1 MPRDGRLLMAG
12 EDYATTSGSGSR
24 SVFWSAISVA
34 GRQGLLLAFSLLL
47 ARILGPDAYGVIAQ
61 AAIFISLSTL
71 LMDQGITAALINSKS
86 VARTQIGAASGLNLS
101 LGALLAVAAVCA
113 ASPLADFF
121 KTPELSLVLIV
132 LGVGLLLKAIAVVPR
147 MMLVRAFDFK
157 SQAVLDVAATLTG
170 GVAGVIGALVGADYW
185 ALVVQILVT
194 DALTALFLTLRAR
207 PPLPN
212 LRFTTLW
219 STMGFSSKVLFS
231 NLISYTVQ
239 NLDSILIARTMSTQ
253 SLAYYSLAYRVL
265 TTPTLLVGQVVT
277 RVLFPAMSRVLHTG
291 GDAAALI
298 AKSTQTISLLTFPGM
313 ALIAVSAPVTVPLV
327 VGEAWLPV
335 VPILVVFAIGG
346 ARASVTTV
354 NTSVVMG
361 LGRADIMLR
370 FSLLAAVTQIA
381 GIVIGLQ
388 WGILGVA
395 VGFTVAGFVLTPV
408 ICAIQKRIAS
418 FGYRAQ
424 LASVLPALHATLWL
438 IGGYLLIQWISGTSV
453 LAIVAAFAGS
463 LAVFVAVIRILH
475 KTTWF
480 SVRSNAL
487 RILGR

>member
-1 MPRDGRLLMAG
+1 MAG
-12 EDYATTSGSGSR
+12 EDYATSSGSGSR

-71 LMDQGITAALINSKS
+71 LMDQGITAALINSRS
-86 VARTQIGAASGLNLS
+86 VARTQVGAASGLNIT
-101 LGALLAVAAVCA
+101 LGALLSVAAVAA

-121 KTPELSLVLIV
+121 KTPELAGVLVI
-132 LGVGLLLKAIAVVPR
+132 LGIGLMLKAIAVVPR

-157 SQAVLDVAATLTG
+157 SQAILDVAATLTG
-170 GVAGVIGALVGADYW
+170 GMVGVVSALTGGDYW
-185 ALVVQILVT
+185 ALVLQILVT
-194 DALTALFLTLRAR
+194 DALTALLLTIHAR

-212 LRFTTLW
+212 FRFKTLW
-219 STMGFSSKVLFS
+219 STMGFSSRVLFS
-231 NLISYTVQ
+231 NLVSYTVQ

-253 SLAYYSLAYRVL
+253 SVAHYSLAYRVL

-277 RVLFPAMSRVLHTG
+277 RVLFPAMSRLLHTG

-313 ALIAVSAPVTVPLV
+313 ALIAVSAPITVPLV

-335 VPILVVFAIGG
+335 VPLLLVFAVGG

-370 FSLLAAVTQIA
+370 FSMLAAVTQIA
-381 GIVIGLQ
+381 GIIVGLR

-395 VGFTVAGFVLTPV
+395 IGFTAAGFALTPV
-408 ICAIQKRIAS
+408 ICAIQKRIAG
-418 FGYRAQ
+418 FNYRAQ
-424 LASVLPALHATLWL
+424 LASVLPAFHATIWL
-438 IGGYLLIQWISGTSV
+438 IGAYLLIQSIAGTSV
-453 LAIVAAFAGS
+453 LAVVAAFIGS
-463 LAVFVAVIRILH
+463 VAVFAVTIRVFH
-475 KTTWF
+475 KSTWL
-480 SVRSNAL
+480 SALYNA
-487 RILGR
+487 RRVLGR

>member
-1 MPRDGRLLMAG
+1 MAG

-86 VARTQIGAASGLNLS
+86 VARTQVGAASGLNIT
-101 LGALLAVAAVCA
+101 LGAVLAVAAVVSA
-113 ASPLADFF
+113 TPLAVFF
-121 KTPELSLVLIV
+121 ATPELSQVLVV
-132 LGVGLLLKAIAVVPR
+132 LGIGLMLKAFAVVPR

-157 SQAVLDVAATLTG
+157 SQAVLDVSATLLG
-170 GVAGVIGALVGADYW
+170 GVGGVIAALAGADYW
-185 ALVVQILVT
+185 ALVMQILVT
-194 DALTALFLTLRAR
+194 DALTALLLTVRAR

-219 STMGFSSKVLFS
+219 STMGFSSRVLFS
-231 NLISYTVQ
+231 NLVSYTVQ

-313 ALIAVSAPVTVPLV
+313 ALIAVSAPITVPLV

-335 VPILVVFAIGG
+335 VPILVVFAVGG

-370 FSLLAAVTQIA
+370 FSLVAAVTQIA

-408 ICAIQKRIAS
+408 ISAIQKRIAS

-438 IGGYLLIQWISGTSV
+438 IGGYLLTQWVAGTSV
-453 LAIVAAFAGS
+453 LAVIAAFVVS
-463 LAVFVAVIRILH
+463 ILLFLTVLRLFH
-475 KTTWF
+475 RSTW
-480 SVRSNAL
+480 SSARGNAL